1 MVLVTVAYIP
11 RGQSNGFQNGRLA
24 MLIPEYF
31 TAAPFGVY
39 KSTRPIRMKPDFKLV
54 VHTDIIPIDVRIAII
69 QQKLD
74 RVREHRN
81 LLIQAH
87 TIRVAECTLYL
98 ENLIS
103 QIEILRREVGAPKC
117 NKDTSS
123 KSRESFWRNLFRRF
137 F

>member
-1 MVLVTVAYIP
+1 
-11 RGQSNGFQNGRLA
+11 
-24 MLIPEYF
+24 
-31 TAAPFGVY
+31 
-39 KSTRPIRMKPDFKLV
+39 MKPDCRLV
-54 VHTDIIPIDVRIAII
+54 VHYGEKIAIPIEVRIAII

-87 TIRVAECTLYL
+87 TIRVSECTAYV

-103 QIEILRREVGAPKC
+103 QIEILRRELGIAEYD
-117 NKDTSS
+117 KDKSP
-123 KSRESFWRNLFRRF
+123 KSRESFWRNLFKLF

>member
-1 MVLVTVAYIP
+1 M
-11 RGQSNGFQNGRLA
+11 
-24 MLIPEYF
+24 
-31 TAAPFGVY
+31 
-39 KSTRPIRMKPDFKLV
+39 KSDCRLV
-54 VHTDIIPIDVRIAII
+54 VNTHFIPVEVRIAII

-87 TIRVAECTLYL
+87 TIRVSECTTYV

-103 QIEILRREVGAPKC
+103 QIEILRREVGIADFERD
-117 NKDTSS
+117 KDKSP
-123 KSRESFWRNLFRRF
+123 KSRESFWRNLFKLF

>member
-1 MVLVTVAYIP
+1 M
-11 RGQSNGFQNGRLA
+11 S
-24 MLIPEYF
+24 
-31 TAAPFGVY
+31 
-39 KSTRPIRMKPDFKLV
+39 MKPDCKLV
-54 VHTDIIPIDVRIAII
+54 VHTDLIPIEVRIAII

-87 TIRVAECTLYL
+87 AIRIAECTMYL

-103 QIEILRREVGAPKC
+103 QIEVLRREVGIPERDIDHKSPKA
-117 NKDTSS
+117 
-123 KSRESFWRNLFRRF
+123 FWGNLLRRF

>member
-1 MVLVTVAYIP
+1 M
-11 RGQSNGFQNGRLA
+11 
-24 MLIPEYF
+24 
-31 TAAPFGVY
+31 
-39 KSTRPIRMKPDFKLV
+39 KSDCKLV
-54 VHTDIIPIDVRIAII
+54 VHADLIPIEVRIAII

-87 TIRVAECTLYL
+87 AIRIAECTAYL

-103 QIEILRREVGAPKC
+103 QIEVLRREVGAPEC
-117 NKDTSS
+117 NKD
-123 KSRESFWRNLFRRF
+123 KSPKAFWRNLLRRF